1 MSIPAMRQGVNRGT
15 NDLLMRTT
23 EPSAAAT
30 AFVTTRWTQVV
41 NARGDSPDARQAL
54 SDLCAAY
61 YVPVVAF
68 LRREGRDEDT
78 ARELAH
84 EFFERVLE
92 RPAFKE
98 ADPQRGRFR
107 SYLLGALKHFLANR
121 RVHESREKR
130 GSGAVHQ
137 PLPLETDTS
146 LSPGVADA
154 ASPSP
159 DAVFDREWA
168 LSVLERAF
176 AVLTSESKQAGA
188 VRQFETLKPW
198 LTGDEAGRPQA
209 EVARELGLNEGA
221 LRVAIHR
228 LRRRFREVVKAEIAQ
243 TVNGPEDVAAELR
256 HLIAALSS

>member
-1 MSIPAMRQGVNRGT
+1 MK
-15 NDLLMRTT
+15 TT
-23 EPSAAAT
+23 APPPPNI

-41 NARGDSPDARQAL
+41 NSRGDSPGARQAL

-61 YVPVVAF
+61 YAPVVAF
-68 LRREGRDEDT
+68 LRREDRDEDT

-84 EFFERVLE
+84 EFFARVLE

-121 RVHESREKR
+121 RVHELREKR
-130 GSGAVHQ
+130 GAGAIHE
-137 PLPLETDTS
+137 PLPQETDTS
-146 LSPGVADA
+146 LSPGVADPT
-154 ASPSP
+154 SPSP

-188 VRQFETLKPW
+188 LRQFETLKPW
-198 LTGDEAGRPQA
+198 LTGDGVGRPQA

-243 TVNGPEDVAAELR
+243 TVSEPADVADELR
-256 HLIAALSS
+256 HLIAALSL

>member
-1 MSIPAMRQGVNRGT
+1 MPA
-15 NDLLMRTT
+15 T
-23 EPSAAAT
+23 EHSSALAS
-30 AFVTTRWTQVV
+30 AFVTTRWTQVI
-41 NARGDSPDARQAL
+41 NSRGDSPDARQAL

-61 YVPVVAF
+61 YAPVVAF
-68 LRREGRDEDT
+68 LRHEGRDEDT

-84 EFFERVLE
+84 EFFAQVLE
-92 RPAFKE
+92 RTSFDR

-121 RVHESREKR
+121 RVHQLREKR
-130 GSGAVHQ
+130 GFGAIHE
-137 PLPLETDTS
+137 PLPQETDTT
-146 LSPGVADA
+146 LSPGVADP

-159 DAVFDREWA
+159 DAVFDRAWA

-188 VRQFETLKPW
+188 LRQFETLKPW
-198 LTGDEAGRPQA
+198 LTGDGTGRPQA

-221 LRVAIHR
+221 IRVAIHR

-243 TVNGPEDVAAELR
+243 TVSEPADVADELR
-256 HLIAALSS
+256 HLIAALSL